1 MNPVRKKRLTIAL
14 LVLLAGG
21 VAGTLVT
28 QALQENL
35 TYLHS
40 PAEVVAG
47 KAPMDSAF
55 RLGGV
60 VLEHSISNSRIEE
73 TREVEYRF
81 VVTDR
86 AYEYPVVYRGV
97 LPDLFREGQSVIAR
111 GRIVDDVFVAE
122 EVLAKHDE
130 SYMPPE
136 VADKITQARIAK
148 AEELKRATNTQTPA
162 AEGSP
167 ESVPTQGFEGGKR
180 VDAAD
185 TPVTESP
192 NAETAKQG

>member
-136 VADKITQARIAK
+136 VADKITQAQIAK
-148 AEELKRATNTQTPA
+148 AEELKRATNTPTPA

-167 ESVPTQGFEGGKR
+167 EPVPTQGFEGGKR

>member
-1 MNPVRKKRLTIAL
+1 MNPVRKRRLTIAM
-14 LVLLAGG
+14 LVLLAGA
-21 VAGTLVT
+21 VARTLIT

-35 TYLHS
+35 TYPHS

-47 KAPMDSAF
+47 KAPVDSVF

-60 VLEHSISNSRIEE
+60 VLEDSVSNRRVEE

-111 GRIVDDVFVAE
+111 GRIVDAEFVAE

-148 AEELKRATNTQTPA
+148 AEELKRAASDPAPA
-162 AEGSP
+162 AEGSAEP
-167 ESVPTQGFEGGKR
+167 VPTQGFEGGKKL
-180 VDAAD
+180 D
-185 TPVTESP
+185 TSETPATEVP
-192 NAETAKQG
+192 EQG

>member
-1 MNPVRKKRLTIAL
+1 MNPVRKRRLIVAL

-21 VAGTLVT
+21 VAGTLIT

-40 PAEVVAG
+40 PAEVVTG
-47 KAPMDSAF
+47 KAPLDSVF

-60 VLEHSISNSRIEE
+60 VLENSVSNRRIEE

-86 AYEYPVVYRGV
+86 AYDYPVVYRGV
-97 LPDLFREGQSVIAR
+97 LPDLFREGQSIIAR
-111 GRIVDDVFVAE
+111 GRIEEGLFVAE

-130 SYMPPE
+130 SYMPPD
-136 VADKITQARIAK
+136 VAAKITQAQIAK
-148 AEELKRATNTQTPA
+148 AEELKRAASTSTPA
-162 AEGSP
+162 AEASP
-167 ESVPTQGFEGGKR
+167 EPAPTQGFEGGKN
-180 VDAAD
+180 VDAAEA
-185 TPVTESP
+185 PVTETP
-192 NAETAKQG
+192 AADTAKQG

>member
-1 MNPVRKKRLTIAL
+1 MNPVRKRRLTIAL

-21 VAGTLVT
+21 VAGTLIT

-47 KAPMDSAF
+47 KAPVDSVF

-60 VLEHSISNSRIEE
+60 VLEDSVSNRRIEE

-111 GRIVDDVFVAE
+111 GRIVDAEFVAE

-148 AEELKRATNTQTPA
+148 AEELKRAASDPTPA
-162 AEGSP
+162 TEGSAEP
-167 ESVPTQGFEGGKR
+167 VPTQGFEGGKKL
-180 VDAAD
+180 DASE
-185 TPVTESP
+185 TPATTIPE
-192 NAETAKQG
+192 QG

>member
-1 MNPVRKKRLTIAL
+1 MNPVRKRRLTIAL

-21 VAGTLVT
+21 VAGTLIT

-47 KAPMDSAF
+47 KAPVDSVF

-60 VLEHSISNSRIEE
+60 VLEDSVSNRRIEE

-111 GRIVDDVFVAE
+111 GRIVDAEFVAE

-136 VADKITQARIAK
+136 VADKITQAQIAK
-148 AEELKRATNTQTPA
+148 AEELKRAASASAPA
-162 AEGSP
+162 PEGSP
-167 ESVPTQGFEGGKR
+167 EPAPTQGFEGGKKP
-180 VDAAD
+180 DSNE
-185 TPVTESP
+185 TPVTEAP
-192 NAETAKQG
+192 KQG